1 MAAGFPGQLSR
12 LTGLTHGQEGA
23 NKLSREQSWPWAVH
37 LHGYQHPPARA
48 RSAGGRR
55 AQTQHS
61 SAHGCGSG
69 STIPPWGSPAST
81 ASGGVRHPRST
92 GSSTALL
99 LQHHGRVHRYLFLF
113 LPVPQATPSGGS
125 NGLKQCPSLVEKGK
139 NQLLT
144 QFDEDMVNSS
154 GSWVSCS
161 MPCSPLKYPL
171 LSTCFVPQ
179 LLSTRPFHVP
189 L

>member
-12 LTGLTHGQEGA
+12 LTGLTRGWEGA
-23 NKLSREQSWPWAVH
+23 NKLSREQSWLWAVH

-48 RSAGGRR
+48 RSAGGSR

-81 ASGGVRHPRST
+81 ASALGGVQHPRST
-92 GSSTALL
+92 GSGTALL

-113 LPVPQATPSGGS
+113 LPVPQAAPSGGS
-125 NGLKQCPSLVEKGK
+125 NGLKQCPSLVEKRK
-139 NQLLT
+139 KT
-144 QFDEDMVNSS
+144 SS
-154 GSWVSCS
+154 
-161 MPCSPLKYPL
+161 
-171 LSTCFVPQ
+171 
-179 LLSTRPFHVP
+179 
-189 L
+189 